1 MPHVAFVTSAELA
14 ALTDDDRLA
23 VDALAGLGLDVVP
36 AVWDDA
42 SLDWTAFAAVVV
54 RSPWDYFYR
63 ASEFAPWIDR
73 LAALRAP
80 LWNPA
85 PLLRW
90 NMDKRYL
97 RELERAG
104 VRCVP
109 THWAEGTS
117 GAGDSLGEVLRRNGW
132 ARAVVKPLVSGGAH
146 ETWKV
151 GSPDAE
157 SEARFRRLAASGAM
171 VQPFVDEIVTEGEW
185 SLLFFAGEYSH
196 AVRKRP
202 RAGDFRVQEAHGG
215 VIVPAEPPPALLAAA
230 REVLARVGGPWLYAR
245 VDLCRHAGD
254 WALMELEMLEPSLFL
269 GADAGAPARFARAVA
284 ALAAPSRRAA

>member
-23 VDALAGLGLDVVP
+23 VDALADLGLEVVP

-42 SLDWTAFAAVVV
+42 AIDWTAFAAVVV
-54 RSPWDYFYR
+54 RSPWDYFHR

-109 THWAEGTS
+109 THWAEGTPE
-117 GAGDSLGEVLRRNGW
+117 AGNALGEVLRRNGW

-146 ETWKV
+146 ETWTV
-151 GSPDAE
+151 GSPDAA

-171 VQPFVDEIVTEGEW
+171 VQPFVDEIATEGEW

-196 AVRKRP
+196 AVLKRP
-202 RAGDFRVQEAHGG
+202 RPGDFRVQEAHGG
-215 VIVPAEPPPALLAAA
+215 AI
-230 REVLARVGGPWLYAR
+230 
-245 VDLCRHAGD
+245 
-254 WALMELEMLEPSLFL
+254 
-269 GADAGAPARFARAVA
+269 APA
-284 ALAAPSRRAA
+284 